1 MMDSLELIGQTTEH
15 VVPQLTIE
23 EETETYARLIAEPLE
38 SGYGITLGNAL
49 RRVLLSSLEG
59 AAITSV
65 RIDQVQHEFSTIA
78 GMAEDTTEFLLNVK
92 EIRLRALSNRS
103 GTLSLDIEGPAQI
116 AAGDL
121 QVPADFEIVNP
132 ELHLATLDAGKTRL
146 NAEFHA
152 ELGKGYVPA
161 GSVEGLPIGVIPVD
175 AVFTPVRK
183 VNYRVEKTRVGQST
197 DFDRLVLEIWTDGTV
212 SPVDAVGQ
220 SADILMDQFALFS
233 QMGRPEIAISHGG
246 GPAVGVTSVGGLL
259 MAPDRYNTPI
269 EDLALSVRAYNCLKR
284 SGLMTVGQV
293 LEKTEDE
300 LLALR
305 NFGRK
310 SYDELRDRLIELG
323 YVDGTAEGLVP
334 IVDTPARGGAAP
346 SRAAAPS
353 RPGRT
358 TVRTSA
364 VIMDEEDDEENL
376 SALGKALKEALLK
389 DGSAEDLI
397 GADDED

>member
-1 MMDSLELIGQTTEH
+1 MMDSLELIGQATES
-15 VVPQLTIE
+15 VVPQLTVD
-23 EETETYARLIAEPLE
+23 EETEKFARLIAEPLE

-65 RIDQVQHEFSTIA
+65 RVEQVQHEFSTIL
-78 GMAEDTTEFLLNVK
+78 GLQEDTTEFLLNAK
-92 EIRLRALSNRS
+92 EIRIRALSNRS
-103 GTLSLDIEGPAQI
+103 GTLALDIEGPCKVT
-116 AAGDL
+116 AGDL

-132 ELHLATLDAGKTRL
+132 ELHLATIDVPKARL
-146 NAEFHA
+146 NVEFHA

-175 AVFTPVRK
+175 AIFTPVRK

-197 DFDRLVLEIWTDGTV
+197 NYDRLILEVWTDGTIG
-212 SPVDAVGQ
+212 PIDAVGQ

-233 QMGRPEIAISHGG
+233 QMGRPDVSMHYG
-246 GPAVGVTSVGGLL
+246 GPVSVGTPSTSGLL

-293 LEKTEDE
+293 LEKSEDE

-334 IVDTPARGGAAP
+334 IVDSPVAKAP
-346 SRAAAPS
+346 TG
-353 RPGRT
+353 RPGGPMGRPI
-358 TVRTSA
+358 VRTGRASS
-364 VIMDEEDDEENL
+364 VIMDEDEEEENL

-389 DGSAEDLI
+389 DGSADDLI

>member
-65 RIDQVQHEFSTIA
+65 RIDQVQHEFSTIP

-92 EIRLRALSNRS
+92 EVRLRALSNRS

-116 AAGDL
+116 TAGDL
-121 QVPADFEIVNP
+121 QVPADFEVVNP
-132 ELHLATLDAGKTRL
+132 ELHLATLDAGKARL
-146 NAEFHA
+146 NVEFHA

-197 DFDRLVLEIWTDGTV
+197 DFDRLVLEVWTDGTL

-246 GPAVGVTSVGGLL
+246 GSAAGATSVGGLL

-334 IVDTPARGGAAP
+334 IVDTPARGGTAP
-346 SRAAAPS
+346 SRAAAPP

-358 TVRTSA
+358 AVRTSA

>member
-1 MMDSLELIGQTTEH
+1 MMDSLELIGQATDT

-23 EETETYARLIAEPLE
+23 EESDKYARLVVEPLD

-65 RIDQVQHEFSTIA
+65 RIEQVQHEFSTLP

-103 GTLSLDIEGPAQI
+103 GTLSLDIEGPVTI
-116 AAGDL
+116 TAGDL
-121 QVPADFEIVNP
+121 QVPADFEVQNP
-132 ELHLATLDAGKTRL
+132 ELHLATLDTPKSRL
-146 NAEFHA
+146 NVEFHA

-233 QMGRPEIAISHGG
+233 QMGRPEIAISHCGASLGG
-246 GPAVGVTSVGGLL
+246 SSVGGLL

-310 SYDELRDRLIELG
+310 SYDELRDRLIELD

-334 IVDTPARGGAAP
+334 IVDGPAKGGAPGRAP
-346 SRAAAPS
+346 MAAPS
-353 RPGRT
+353 RPGRPP
-358 TVRTSA
+358 VRTSA
-364 VIMDEEDDEENL
+364 VIMDEDDEEENL